1 MKKIL
6 KLVQKEGLDDYVET
20 SALNG
25 VQDVDKVFTEA
36 IRVAIGSDTLSTG
49 EADDVDGNRNGN
61 GTPSPDLLSI
71 RIRRWLCLE

>member
-6 KLVQKEGLDDYVET
+6 KLVQKEGLGDYVET

-36 IRVAIGSDTLSTG
+36 IKVAIGSDTLSSG
-49 EADDVDGNRNGN
+49 EADDVDGNRN

>member
-25 VQDVDKVFTEA
+25 VQDVDKVFKEA
-36 IRVAIGSDTLSTG
+36 IRVAIGSATVSAG
-49 EADDVDGNRNGN
+49 EEEDVDGNRSD
-61 GTPSPDLLSI
+61 TTSPHLLS
-71 RIRRWLCLE
+71 IRRWLCLE

>member
-25 VQDVDKVFTEA
+25 VQAVDKVFKKA
-36 IRVAIGSDTLSTG
+36 IRVAIGSDTVSTG
-49 EADDVDGNRNGN
+49 EADAVDGSRND
-61 GTPSPDLLSI
+61 TSSPPLL
-71 RIRRWLCLE
+71 RRWRWLCLQ